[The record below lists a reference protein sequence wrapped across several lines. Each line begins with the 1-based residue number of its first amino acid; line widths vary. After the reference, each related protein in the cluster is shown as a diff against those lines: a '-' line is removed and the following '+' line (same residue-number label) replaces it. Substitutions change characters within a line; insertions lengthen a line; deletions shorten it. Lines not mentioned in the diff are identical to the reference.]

1 MDNKKVILLYI
12 LDILKEYSNKNYL
25 LTQKDIV
32 NKLKLIYDISVDRKM
47 IAYNIE
53 ILIDYGYD
61 IVKGSKGGYYLNE
74 REFDES
80 EIKFLVDALFSSNVI
95 TSNNAHSI
103 IKKLYSSLSKY
114 DRKDFT
120 YVYKVKDV
128 NRTKN
133 NNVFLNIEL
142 INEAIKN
149 NKQIAF
155 NYLQYNQEGKLIQRK
170 EGKLYFVSPYYL
182 INNGGKY
189 YLLCSHNYDDHSNYR
204 LDLMDNVSIIEKDR
218 KPISEIKSLGEN
230 FDISKYLNDHIYMF
244 GDDIINAKIE
254 IINPE
259 CITYIK
265 EWFSSNSSISNV
277 DNKLIAN
284 IKSDSYA
291 LFYWCLQYQ
300 EYIKVLE
307 PKSLVNNIV
316 NTLEESLNKYK

>member
-1 MDNKKVILLYI
+1 MENKKVILLYI
-12 LDILKEYSNKNYL
+12 LDILKEYSNKDYL
-25 LTQKDIV
+25 LTQKDII

-133 NNVFLNIEL
+133 NNVFLNIEFDFQVQNL
-142 INEAIKN
+142 GL
-149 NKQIAF
+149 QISF
-155 NYLQYNQEGKLIQRK
+155 
-170 EGKLYFVSPYYL
+170 
-182 INNGGKY
+182 
-189 YLLCSHNYDDHSNYR
+189 CHH
-204 LDLMDNVSIIEKDR
+204 
-218 KPISEIKSLGEN
+218 
-230 FDISKYLNDHIYMF
+230 
-244 GDDIINAKIE
+244 
-254 IINPE
+254 
-259 CITYIK
+259 
-265 EWFSSNSSISNV
+265 
-277 DNKLIAN
+277 
-284 IKSDSYA
+284 
-291 LFYWCLQYQ
+291 
-300 EYIKVLE
+300 
-307 PKSLVNNIV
+307 PK
-316 NTLEESLNKYK
+316 